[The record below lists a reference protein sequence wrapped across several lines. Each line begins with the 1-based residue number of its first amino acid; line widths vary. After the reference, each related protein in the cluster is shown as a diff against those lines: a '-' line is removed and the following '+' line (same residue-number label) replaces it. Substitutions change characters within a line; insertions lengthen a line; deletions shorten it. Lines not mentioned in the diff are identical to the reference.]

1 MKDFMMLFHSE
12 PDPNMEPTPAEIE
25 AEIKEWMD
33 WVGGIG
39 AQGKLKNPGE
49 ALGFEGKT
57 MHADGSITDG
67 PYAEVKEIVGGF
79 CIVSAD
85 HIDEAMELVKGCPA
99 LSNGG
104 KVEVREIMP
113 TDDIPGD

>member
-12 PDPNMEPTPAEIE
+12 PDPNMNPTPEEIQAEV
-25 AEIKEWMD
+25 KLWQD
-33 WVGGIG
+33 WIGGIG

-57 MHADGSITDG
+57 IHADGSITDG
-67 PYAEVKEIVGGF
+67 PYAELKEIVGGF
-79 CIVSAD
+79 IMVTAQT
-85 HIDEAMELVKGCPA
+85 IEEATELGKGCPG

-104 KVEVREIMP
+104 RVEVRDIMNF
-113 TDDIPGD
+113 DDI

>member
-12 PDPNMEPTPAEIE
+12 PNPNFEPTPEEIQAEM
-25 AEIKEWMD
+25 KNWQDWM
-33 WVGGIG
+33 GSIS

-57 MHADGSITDG
+57 MHSDGSVTDG

-79 CIVSAD
+79 MIVSAESIQD
-85 HIDEAMELVKGCPA
+85 AIKLAEGCPA
-99 LSNGG
+99 LASGG
-104 KVEVREIMP
+104 KVEVRDIMNFE
-113 TDDIPGD
+113 DME

>member
-25 AEIKEWMD
+25 AEIKQWMD
-33 WVGGIG
+33 WVGEIG

-67 PYAEVKEIVGGF
+67 PYAEVKEIIGGF
-79 CIVSAD
+79 MIVSD
-85 HIDEAMELVKGCPA
+85 ENIDEAMKLAKGCPA
-99 LSNGG
+99 LASGG

-113 TDDIPGD
+113 TDDLPGA

>member
-12 PDPNMEPTPAEIE
+12 PDPNMEPTPEEVE

-33 WVGGIG
+33 WIGGIG

-57 MHADGSITDG
+57 LHADGSITDG

-79 CIVSAD
+79 IIVNAETL
-85 HIDEAMELVKGCPA
+85 DEATALAKGCPGLA
-99 LSNGG
+99 NGG
-104 KVEVREIMP
+104 KVEIREVMP
-113 TDDIPGD
+113 TGDI